1 MAKVKIDGTALSIV
15 NSITEKSAD
24 ELNNRRFSRLCG
36 MLKSQDLVWKA
47 LKEHDKDGIVREAR
61 DRLGVK
67 AYA

>member
-1 MAKVKIDGTALSIV
+1 MAKVKIDGTALNIV